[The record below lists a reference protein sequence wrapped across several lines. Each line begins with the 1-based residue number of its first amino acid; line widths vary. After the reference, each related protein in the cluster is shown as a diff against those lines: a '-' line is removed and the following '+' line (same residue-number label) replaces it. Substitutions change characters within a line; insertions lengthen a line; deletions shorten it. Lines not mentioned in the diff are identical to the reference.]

1 MPTHGEDDTDAFDA
15 VANDATS
22 TAASCTRDIT
32 RRELEEA
39 VWGLHRH
46 LTNVGHPDRST
57 QPLDSPLPNALTFLV
72 ARRVLLDPLRV
83 PAAKPAVNPCLD
95 VGLDDGSEGHDSTE
109 REDSDESEQNSVVD
123 DTTAECVN
131 LLDESKAG

>member
-1 MPTHGEDDTDAFDA
+1 MPTHGDDDTDAFYA
-15 VANDATS
+15 VANDVTS
-22 TAASCTRDIT
+22 TAASCTREIT

-57 QPLDSPLPNALTFLV
+57 HPLDSPLPNALTFLV

-95 VGLDDGSEGHDSTE
+95 VVDDSSEGQDSTE
-109 REDSDESEQNSVVD
+109 REDGDESEQNSVVD